1 MPCPDVNVVLASLR
15 EVSPALV
22 LGANVG
28 VMARWWEKGPV
39 KEMLDGLLEGRA
51 SVEKAMSARNIDW
64 TGTGE
69 GKDWRKRPSSLRLF
83 FDQHRQD
90 WELVHPLYYKTA
102 D

>member
-1 MPCPDVNVVLASLR
+1 MVLASLR
-15 EVSPALV
+15 QASPALV

-28 VMARWWEKGPV
+28 DMARWWDKGPV
-39 KEMLDGLLEGRA
+39 KEMLDRFLEGRA
-51 SVEKAMSARNIDW
+51 SVEMAISGRIIDW

-69 GKDWRKRPSSLRLF
+69 RKDWRKRPSSLRLF